1 MCNHSPGPAPQ
12 GPGFSGDHRGT
23 PPALPFVMDTSPRPT
38 TKQPRR
44 YRDRAWYA
52 LAVIFAVALAAA
64 FIWSSGA
71 ERRAIERMDPTERR
85 LVYENAFGELRR
97 LCGAGPRDDA
107 LEKRC
112 VAQVEFILQ
121 FPECDARCQE
131 IARSHFPRPTK

>member
-1 MCNHSPGPAPQ
+1 
-12 GPGFSGDHRGT
+12 
-23 PPALPFVMDTSPRPT
+23 MDTSPRPNRG
-38 TKQPRR
+38 QPGWFRS
-44 YRDRAWYA
+44 RAGYA
-52 LAVIFAVALAAA
+52 LAVIFAAALAAA
-64 FIWSSGA
+64 FIWRSGA
-71 ERRAIERMDPTERR
+71 ERRAIERMDPSERR
-85 LVYENAFGELRR
+85 LVYENAFAELRR